1 MKKTIQANF
10 VMLVIA
16 AVGTSNANAFCMP
29 PIGGPNAAYYQCK
42 QAEAME
48 DQANSMRLMQQQ
60 QQMQLMQQQQQFN
73 AVPSANPFLQPQQQR
88 QCFRDVWG
96 NVQCN

>member
-1 MKKTIQANF
+1 MKTLAKSKLAT
-10 VMLVIA
+10 LVLVA
-16 AVGTSNANAFCMP
+16 LAMSDASAFCMP

-73 AVPSANPFLQPQQQR
+73 TIPPANPFLQQQR